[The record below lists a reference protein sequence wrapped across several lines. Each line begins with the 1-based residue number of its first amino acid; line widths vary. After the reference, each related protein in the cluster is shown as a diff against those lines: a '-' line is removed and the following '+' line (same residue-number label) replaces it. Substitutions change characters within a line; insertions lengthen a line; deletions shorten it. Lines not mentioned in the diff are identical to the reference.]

1 MMIKPIKLKNL
12 NKLEKMN
19 KSRKA
24 MTWPYIVGLILVL
37 VTIVAL
43 IGIPKEVSEVGEESA
58 ESITCQNSLAY
69 SFAYKPLHIE
79 GKDLLDKNNEF
90 VHLKCRTDYEKTSE
104 TEDKELAFQIAGLL
118 ADCKRSYSSYWRI
131 FDLSK
136 NSVCI
141 VCSSLEMPNNE
152 VKEFI
157 PSLKQL
163 KPVAD
168 PSSNY
173 LQYLFDVKNTSQIE
187 IAKSA
192 YYNLATEGRI
202 AVVFVAGPESNN
214 HFMQFGD
221 YGVGL
226 VKYKNLDSLNC
237 NILEG
242 DTELRVIK

>member
-1 MMIKPIKLKNL
+1 
-12 NKLEKMN
+12 
-19 KSRKA
+19 
-24 MTWPYIVGLILVL
+24 MTWSYIVGLILVL
-37 VTIVAL
+37 AIIVAL
-43 IGIPKEVSEVGEESA
+43 IGIPKEVSKVGEDSA
-58 ESITCQNSLAY
+58 SDINCPNSLAY
-69 SFAYKPLHIE
+69 AFAYKPLHIE

-90 VHLKCRTDYEKTSE
+90 VHLKCSTDYEKTSE
-104 TEDKELAFQIAGLL
+104 TKDKELAFQIAGLL
-118 ADCKRSYSSYWRI
+118 AGCKRAYSPYWRI

-163 KPVAD
+163 KPAAD
-168 PSSNY
+168 PASNY
-173 LQYLFDVKNTSQIE
+173 LQYLFDVKDTAKIE
-187 IAKSA
+187 SEKEA

-202 AVVFVAGPESNN
+202 AVIFIAGPESNN